1 MSDIHEDSFLF
12 VKPRIDTFA
21 RCMVNGSTFSSSYN
35 RTDRGQTALIYC
47 VDKLDKP
54 ESKTEVSPYFV
65 QVRYFFTA
73 RVHLKD
79 LMGATSMRVHHLA
92 SVDWFYF
99 ANKNHD
105 ADKLSGLPAVKNSFY
120 RGEHIV
126 NVRRLIRRVTLLPV
140 KKNHLLVANLSR

>member
-1 MSDIHEDSFLF
+1 
-12 VKPRIDTFA
+12 
-21 RCMVNGSTFSSSYN
+21 
-35 RTDRGQTALIYC
+35 
-47 VDKLDKP
+47 
-54 ESKTEVSPYFV
+54 
-65 QVRYFFTA
+65 
-73 RVHLKD
+73 
-79 LMGATSMRVHHLA
+79 MRVHHLA

-140 KKNHLLVANLSR
+140 KKNYLLVANLSR